1 MLKTILLIE
10 DNKNQQLLYQ
20 QELSRE
26 GYNIIT
32 AANGTEAV
40 NKVFERMPDI
50 IIMDYFSASRS
61 NTLNLILG
69 KNKKIPIIVNTAFCN
84 YKDAGLSCQID
95 AIVIKSSDLT
105 ELKSKVKELVGNS
118 PGAI

>member
-10 DNKNQQLLYQ
+10 GDKNQQLLYQ

-40 NKVFERMPDI
+40 NKISKHMPDVI
-50 IIMDYFSASRS
+50 ITDYFPANKS
-61 NTLNLILG
+61 NTINFILG
-69 KNKKIPIIVNTAFCN
+69 KNEKIPIIVNTAFSN
-84 YKDAGLSCQID
+84 HKDIGLSCLAD
-95 AIVIKSSDLT
+95 AIVVKSSDLT
-105 ELKSKVKELVGNS
+105 ELKSKVKELVRNF